1 MLHAILLALATP
13 IGICVAV
20 SLTVPLG
27 ALILASLVG
36 ALLGPLDHSAE
47 RTLPHS
53 QWLSGPVS
61 HAAGYF

>member
-1 MLHAILLALATP
+1 MLHPILLALATP
-13 IGICVAV
+13 LGICVGL

-27 ALILASLVG
+27 ALILASLLG
-36 ALLGPLDHSAE
+36 ALLGPLDYSAE
-47 RTLPHS
+47 CTLLRS